1 MPASSSPRGTSADRQ
16 VAHYA
21 GVQKL
26 GGSDQAALIAVVDGI
41 IEETMMVPGAS
52 NLTARVAS
60 PVS

>member
-1 MPASSSPRGTSADRQ
+1 
-16 VAHYA
+16 
-21 GVQKL
+21 VQKL